1 MSFAKPEQAVA
12 AYEALDKTSFQGR
25 LLHVLPAVDR
35 KGKVEEADGDGKKR
49 TVKQDRDAKRKA
61 VAGKEFNWAM
71 LYMNVR
77 RQSIYLVPV
86 AHTRSQS
93 DAVVSSIAD
102 RMNVSKSDILNPE
115 TDNAAVKLALAETH
129 VIQETKTFLE
139 QHGVDLSSMDGEPG
153 Q

>member
-35 KGKVEEADGDGKKR
+35 KGMVEEADGDGKKR

-77 RQSIYLVPV
+77 LYLKTAIYFVF
-86 AHTRSQS
+86 H
-93 DAVVSSIAD
+93 
-102 RMNVSKSDILNPE
+102 KDIISL
-115 TDNAAVKLALAETH
+115 
-129 VIQETKTFLE
+129 
-139 QHGVDLSSMDGEPG
+139 
-153 Q
+153 

>member
-1 MSFAKPEQAVA
+1 MSFAKPEQAVE

-77 RQSIYLVPV
+77 TNTMNIFLRAPV
-86 AHTRSQS
+86 SVAFIFNRT
-93 DAVVSSIAD
+93 
-102 RMNVSKSDILNPE
+102 KSPC
-115 TDNAAVKLALAETH
+115 
-129 VIQETKTFLE
+129 
-139 QHGVDLSSMDGEPG
+139 
-153 Q
+153 